1 MELVR
6 DSFVCNILMYN
17 LAYKY
22 SLDPDFNLILKIL
35 GLVCGFRLDH
45 HLEFQLFGY

>member
-1 MELVR
+1 MELVQ

-22 SLDPDFNLILKIL
+22 SLDTDLNVILRIL
-35 GLVCGFRLDH
+35 GLV
-45 HLEFQLFGY
+45 